1 MTIGKKIGLGFAAPL
16 AILLAVAVL
25 ACWTTYQLIETAWW
39 VDHTH
44 QVLEN
49 LETLLSTMK
58 DAETGQRGY
67 LLTDN
72 ADYLKPYTAAVDA
85 WKGPFDDLKRLTGDN
100 QAQQVRLEQL
110 RPAVERKFADL
121 AKALELHEK
130 KAKGEEGADAGVE
143 YLKTNAGK
151 DDMDQIRKLT
161 SDMRDEELRKLAERN
176 ARSQWSAL
184 FAYYAIGGATI
195 LAFLAVGVLGYFLT
209 RSITRPVAR
218 LLEGTVIIGR
228 GKLDHRVKVETK
240 DELGELAKAFNH
252 MTEKRQQAL
261 DGIRDAVGQLT
272 SSSAEVLAS
281 TTQQA
286 AGAQEQAAAVAET
299 VATVDEVTQTADQ
312 AAQRAKSLGDAV
324 QKALQV
330 GQSGRKATEDSITA
344 LSKVQEQV
352 EATAENILAL
362 AEQAQAIG
370 EITAAVAD
378 VAEQTN
384 LLALNAAIE
393 ASRAGEHGKGFAVVA
408 GEVKALAD
416 QSKKATAQVRQILG
430 EIQKGTNAAV
440 LSTEEVTKGVASA
453 GRVTDQAGQT
463 IKALAET
470 LAEAAQAA
478 AQITASAGQ
487 QATGMAQIHQA
498 MRSIDEAARQNLAAL
513 RQSEQAA
520 QNLSGLGARLAALS
534 AE

>member
-1 MTIGKKIGLGFAAPL
+1 MTIGKRIGLGFAAPL
-16 AILLAVAVL
+16 AILLAIAAV
-25 ACWTTYQLIETAWW
+25 ACWTTYRLVETAGT
-39 VDHTH
+39 VTRTH
-44 QVLEN
+44 EMIEN
-49 LETLLSTMK
+49 LEALIATLENAETEQRGFILTEDDTFLEPYQKDRSAWEQQVADIKELTLDPTQKDRLEDLKSLIEQRFEVLKKGIDLRKSEMGQK
-58 DAETGQRGY
+58 GLEAALPVVKTSGRQAMEKIRSAVKKIEDEERTILARRDAE
-67 LLTDN
+67 
-72 ADYLKPYTAAVDA
+72 
-85 WKGPFDDLKRLTGDN
+85 
-100 QAQQVRLEQL
+100 
-110 RPAVERKFADL
+110 
-121 AKALELHEK
+121 AKA
-130 KAKGEEGADAGVE
+130 GVQM
-143 YLKTNAGK
+143 T
-151 DDMDQIRKLT
+151 
-161 SDMRDEELRKLAERN
+161 
-176 ARSQWSAL
+176 
-184 FAYYAIGGATI
+184 YYTIGGATV
-195 LAFLAVGVLGYFLT
+195 LALLVVAGVGFLIT

-228 GKLDHRVKVETK
+228 GKLEHRVQVETK
-240 DELGELAKAFNH
+240 DELGELARAFNH

-272 SSSAEVLAS
+272 SSSAEVLSS
-281 TTQQA
+281 TTEQA

-299 VATVDEVTQTADQ
+299 VATVDEVTQTSDQ
-312 AAQRAKSLGDAV
+312 AAQRRKSLGDAV
-324 QKALQV
+324 QRALQV
-330 GQSGRKATEDSITA
+330 GQAGRKGTEESIAA

-352 EATAENILAL
+352 ETTAENILAL

-430 EIQKGTNAAV
+430 EIQKGTAAAV

-498 MRSIDEAARQNLAAL
+498 MRNIDEAARQNLAAL
-513 RQSEQAA
+513 RQSELAA
-520 QNLSGLGARLAALS
+520 QNLNGLGTRLAALS
-534 AE
+534 TE